1 MCSYLVKFSLVLSD
15 SIDFVIIAII
25 IDVLS
30 TYYSET
36 ALGTVMIARL

>member
-25 IDVLS
+25 IYVLS
-30 TYYSET
+30 TYCSET
-36 ALGTVMIARL
+36 ELGTVMIVRL

>member
-1 MCSYLVKFSLVLSD
+1 MCSYLVKFSLVLSN

-36 ALGTVMIARL
+36 ELGTVMIVRL